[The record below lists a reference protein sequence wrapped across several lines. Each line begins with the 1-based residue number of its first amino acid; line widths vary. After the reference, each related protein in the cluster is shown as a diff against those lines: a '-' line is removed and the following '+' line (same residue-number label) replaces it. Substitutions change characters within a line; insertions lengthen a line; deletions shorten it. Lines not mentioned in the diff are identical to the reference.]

1 MASMMSAMRELV
13 ALEKK
18 NGVLLNGN
26 FAPIAKRNGVKVREL
41 HKVYDEWKEKGYY
54 IFVGGK

>member
-1 MASMMSAMRELV
+1 MNSMLNALHELI

-26 FAPIAKRNGVKVREL
+26 VAPIAKRHGVRVREL
-41 HKVYDEWKEKGYY
+41 NKVYEEWKTNGYY
-54 IFVGGK
+54 IFVNGK